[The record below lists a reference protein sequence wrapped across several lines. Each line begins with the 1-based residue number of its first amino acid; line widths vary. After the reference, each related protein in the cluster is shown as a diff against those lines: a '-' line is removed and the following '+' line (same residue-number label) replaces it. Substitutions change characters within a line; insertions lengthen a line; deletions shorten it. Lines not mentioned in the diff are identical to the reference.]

1 MDKAVEE
8 WLAGRP
14 QVIQDL
20 ARSHPPDDIYRLS
33 SSTDDDVYMV
43 HSYFEDGTIKAI
55 RYTQSPD
62 GQLIPMW
69 AVFGMRPEDLVPVPR
84 KPDSAA

>member
-1 MDKAVEE
+1 MNEALEE

-20 ARSHPPDDIYRLS
+20 ARSHPPDGSYQLS
-33 SSTDDDVYMV
+33 SGTDDDVYMV
-43 HSYFEDGTIKAI
+43 HSYAEDGTIKAI
-55 RYTQSPD
+55 RHTQLPD

-69 AVFGMRPEDLVPVPR
+69 AVFGMRPEDLVPASR
-84 KPDSAA
+84 KPDSAV